1 MFAELHKN
9 LIQQGLSHRE
19 AEVAAAVSE
28 GSSNK
33 EVANKLFVTEKTIK
47 FHLTN
52 IYKKM
57 KVKSRTQLIVFV
69 AQWKSGDF
77 IEQQQKPILPEMPM
91 HRLDILPTGGKGNGD
106 VGL

>member
-33 EVANKLFVTEKTIK
+33 EVANKLFVTEKTVK

-57 KVKSRTQLIVFV
+57 KVKSRTQLIVLA
-69 AQWKSGDF
+69 AQWKTQMNF
-77 IEQQQKPILPEMPM
+77 IEDKKAIITPQPI
-91 HRLDILPTGGKGNGD
+91 HNLDILPSGGKGSGD